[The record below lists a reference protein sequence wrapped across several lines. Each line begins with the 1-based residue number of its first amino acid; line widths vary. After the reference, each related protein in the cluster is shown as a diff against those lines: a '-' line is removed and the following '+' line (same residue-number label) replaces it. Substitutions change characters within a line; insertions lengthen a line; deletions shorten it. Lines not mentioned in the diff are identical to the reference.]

1 MKNLYIEDC
10 LKTLERGLEYD
21 YVVASPP
28 DFDELKKDTKDSSWT
43 YSDFLTS
50 FAKLLNPKGNFV
62 SICISDR
69 KSNGQVISK
78 HSMVIDVFKS
88 LGYILHTHK
97 IWVKSTGTD
106 MFRMNYQHLLTFSR
120 NKQGRKLTSDFRPDV
135 FIINQSKWNSYSY
148 GMPVRIIELL
158 VSNYTDKGNVVY
170 DPFMGSGTTAEAC
183 INTKR
188 KWIGSE
194 IDKEYCEII
203 EDRISYIDESVEKLI
218 DAELVKLGISIPKKI

>member
-1 MKNLYIEDC
+1 MKNLYIESC
-10 LKTLERGLEYD
+10 LDTLKRNLEYD

-28 DFDELKKDTKDSSWT
+28 DFNELKKDTEDNSWT
-43 YSDFLTS
+43 YSDFLKT
-50 FAKLLNPKGNFV
+50 FAELLNPKGNFV

-78 HSMVIDVFKS
+78 SSMVIEVFKS

-120 NKQGRKLTSDFRPDV
+120 NKEKRKLISDFLPDV
-135 FIINQSKWNSYSY
+135 FVVNQSKWNNYSY

-158 VSNYTDKGNVVY
+158 VKNYTNKDSIVY

-183 INTKR
+183 FNTNR
-188 KWIGSE
+188 QCIGSE
-194 IDKEYCEII
+194 INEDYAKESL
-203 EDRISYIDESVEKLI
+203 DRMKSL
-218 DAELVKLGISIPKKI
+218 

>member
-1 MKNLYIEDC
+1 MKNLYIESC
-10 LKTLERGLEYD
+10 LDTLKRNLEYD

-28 DFDELKKDTKDSSWT
+28 DFNELKKDTEDSSWT
-43 YSDFLTS
+43 YSDFLKT
-50 FAKLLNPKGNFV
+50 FAELLNPKGNFV

-78 HSMVIDVFKS
+78 SSMVIEVFKS

-120 NKQGRKLTSDFRPDV
+120 NKEKRKLISDFLPDV
-135 FIINQSKWNSYSY
+135 FVVNQSKWNNYSY

-158 VSNYTDKGNVVY
+158 VKNYTNKDSIVY

-183 INTKR
+183 FNTNR
-188 KWIGSE
+188 QCIGSE
-194 IDKEYCEII
+194 INEDYAKESLE
-203 EDRISYIDESVEKLI
+203 RIKSL
-218 DAELVKLGISIPKKI
+218 

>member
-1 MKNLYIEDC
+1 MKNLYIENC
-10 LKTLERGLEYD
+10 LDTLKRNLEYD

-28 DFDELKKDTKDSSWT
+28 DFNELKKDTEDSSWT
-43 YSDFLTS
+43 YSDFLKT
-50 FAKLLNPKGNFV
+50 FAELLNPKGNFV

-78 HSMVIDVFKS
+78 SSMVIEVFKS

-120 NKQGRKLTSDFRPDV
+120 NKEKRKLISDFLPDV
-135 FIINQSKWNSYSY
+135 FVVNQSKWNNYSY

-158 VSNYTDKGNVVY
+158 VKNYTNKDSIVY

-183 INTKR
+183 FNTNR
-188 KWIGSE
+188 QCIGSE
-194 IDKEYCEII
+194 INEDYAKESLE
-203 EDRISYIDESVEKLI
+203 RIKSL
-218 DAELVKLGISIPKKI
+218 

>member
-1 MKNLYIEDC
+1 MKNLYIENC
-10 LKTLERGLEYD
+10 LDTLKRNLEYD

-28 DFDELKKDTKDSSWT
+28 DFNELKKDTEDSDWT

-78 HSMVIDVFKS
+78 SSMVIEVFKS
-88 LGYILHTHK
+88 LGYILQTHK

-120 NKQGRKLTSDFRPDV
+120 NKEKRKLISDFLPDV
-135 FIINQSKWNSYSY
+135 FVVNQSKWNNYSY

-158 VSNYTDKGNVVY
+158 VKNYTNKDSIVY

-183 INTKR
+183 FNTNR
-188 KWIGSE
+188 QCIGSE
-194 IDKEYCEII
+194 INEDYAKESLE
-203 EDRISYIDESVEKLI
+203 RIKSL
-218 DAELVKLGISIPKKI
+218 

>member
-1 MKNLYIEDC
+1 MKNLYIENC
-10 LKTLERGLEYD
+10 LETLKRNLEYD

-28 DFDELKKDTKDSSWT
+28 DFNELKKDTEDSSWT
-43 YSDFLTS
+43 YSDFLKT
-50 FAKLLNPKGNFV
+50 FAELLNPKGNFV

-78 HSMVIDVFKS
+78 SSMVIEVFKS

-120 NKQGRKLTSDFRPDV
+120 NKEKRKLISDFLPDV
-135 FIINQSKWNSYSY
+135 FVVNQSKWNNYSY

-158 VSNYTDKGNVVY
+158 VKNYTDKDSIVY

-183 INTKR
+183 FNTNR
-188 KWIGSE
+188 QCIGSE
-194 IDKEYCEII
+194 INEDYAKESLE
-203 EDRISYIDESVEKLI
+203 RIKSL
-218 DAELVKLGISIPKKI
+218 

>member
-1 MKNLYIEDC
+1 MKNLYIENC
-10 LKTLERGLEYD
+10 LETLKRNLEYD

-28 DFDELKKDTKDSSWT
+28 DFDELKKNTKDTKFS
-43 YSDFLTS
+43 YSKFLKT
-50 FAKLLNPKGNFV
+50 FAELLNPKGNFV

-78 HSMVIDVFKS
+78 SSMVIEVFKS

-120 NKQGRKLTSDFRPDV
+120 NKEKRKLISDFLPDV
-135 FIINQSKWNSYSY
+135 FVVNQSKWNNYSY

-158 VSNYTDKGNVVY
+158 VKNYTNKDSIVY

-183 INTKR
+183 FNTNR
-188 KWIGSE
+188 QCIGSE
-194 IDKEYCEII
+194 INEDYAKESLE
-203 EDRISYIDESVEKLI
+203 RMKSL
-218 DAELVKLGISIPKKI
+218 

>member
-1 MKNLYIEDC
+1 MKNLHIEDC
-10 LKTLERGLEYD
+10 LKTLERGLDYD
-21 YVVASPP
+21 YVVTSPP
-28 DFDELKKDTKDSSWT
+28 DFDELKKNTKDTKFS
-43 YSDFLTS
+43 YSKFLKT
-50 FAKLLNPKGNFV
+50 FAELLNPKGNFV

-78 HSMVIDVFKS
+78 SSMVIEVFKS

-135 FIINQSKWNSYSY
+135 FVVNQSKWNSYSY

-158 VSNYTDKGNVVY
+158 VNNYTDKGDTVY

-183 INTKR
+183 VNTNR
-188 KWIGSE
+188 KWKGTE
-194 IDKEYCEII
+194 ISKKYAQMTL
-203 EDRISYIDESVEKLI
+203 DRTESL
-218 DAELVKLGISIPKKI
+218 